1 MVIYNITVALL
12 TNTGYLNGVLTRL
25 GLPGQNWMMKAS
37 GFLPLIA
44 VTNLWK
50 ELGWGTI
57 IYMAALTSIDTSLFE
72 VAKIDGAGRV
82 RLVLT
87 WADAGESVYQQNTRT
102 SGSGENASAE
112 STVAAVPSGSSAQQ
126 ALVAKQLAPKC
137 AGALIVSDGGGN
149 AAVRLALCDAVRA
162 LTGLRADQITVV
174 KMKST

>member
-1 MVIYNITVALL
+1 
-12 TNTGYLNGVLTRL
+12 
-25 GLPGQNWMMKAS
+25 MKDNCKQLFAQC
-37 GFLPLIA
+37 
-44 VTNLWK
+44 
-50 ELGWGTI
+50 
-57 IYMAALTSIDTSLFE
+57 AALTRKYRYVLLLAALGLALVLVPVKKDAAAVTAQPASELADTRDALQGEIEAALSQ
-72 VAKIDGAGRV
+72 IDGAGRV

-126 ALVAKQLAPKC
+126 ALISKQLAPQC

>member
-1 MVIYNITVALL
+1 MKDNCKQLFAQCAALARK
-12 TNTGYLNGVLTRL
+12 YRYVLLLAAL
-25 GLPGQNWMMKAS
+25 GLA
-37 GFLPLIA
+37 LVLIPVKKDAAA
-44 VTNLWK
+44 VTAQPAA
-50 ELGWGTI
+50 EPADTR
-57 IYMAALTSIDTSLFE
+57 AALQGEIEAALSQ
-72 VAKIDGAGRV
+72 IDGAGRV

-126 ALVAKQLAPKC
+126 ALISKQLAPQC

>member
-1 MVIYNITVALL
+1 MKDNCKQLFAQCTALARR
-12 TNTGYLNGVLTRL
+12 YRYVLLLAAL
-25 GLPGQNWMMKAS
+25 GLALVLVPAKKDAA
-37 GFLPLIA
+37 A
-44 VTNLWK
+44 VTAQPAAEPADTRDALQG
-50 ELGWGTI
+50 EI
-57 IYMAALTSIDTSLFE
+57 EAALSQ
-72 VAKIDGAGRV
+72 IDGAGRV

-126 ALVAKQLAPKC
+126 ALISRQLAPQC

-174 KMKST
+174 KMKTT

>member
-1 MVIYNITVALL
+1 MKDSCKQLFTQCAALARK
-12 TNTGYLNGVLTRL
+12 YRYVLLLAAL
-25 GLPGQNWMMKAS
+25 GLALVLVPVKKDAA
-37 GFLPLIA
+37 A
-44 VTNLWK
+44 VTAQPAAKPADTRDALQG
-50 ELGWGTI
+50 EI
-57 IYMAALTSIDTSLFE
+57 EAALTQ
-72 VAKIDGAGRV
+72 IDGAGRV